1 MIQKSPERLTDHGKK
16 ILSRLRATAPNW
28 MSRTQLAESIG
39 KKRLTQYDVAV
50 LELLTK
56 MELIEANQKE
66 GKGREG
72 FNWEYRAI

>member
-1 MIQKSPERLTDHGKK
+1 MIQKAPERLTDHGKK
-16 ILSRLRATAPNW
+16 ILARLRSHAPNW
-28 MSRTQLAESIG
+28 MSRSQIAESIG

-56 MELIEANQKE
+56 MELIESNQKE

-72 FNWEYRAI
+72 FNWEYRAK